1 MKVLITGTS
10 RGIGLAAAKRF
21 LAAGHDVVGLD
32 TGSSAVTH
40 GNYTHI
46 ICDITKDLPDIDGV
60 EILVNNAGVQT
71 GSMDD
76 VDVNLKGTMRVT
88 EKYAFHDG
96 IRAVVNIASASGS
109 TGSEFP
115 EYAASKGGVIAY
127 TKNVALR
134 LAGYGAVCNSLSPGG
149 VLTASNDHV
158 LKDEKLKSAA
168 IGESLLGKWATE
180 EEIAEWI
187 YFLAAVNRSMTA
199 QDLLVDN
206 GEAAKSNFVW

>member
-1 MKVLITGTS
+1 MKVLVTGAS

-21 LAAGHDVVGLD
+21 LSAGHEVIGLDVVA
-32 TGSSAVTH
+32 SAITDK
-40 GNYTHI
+40 NYTHVVS
-46 ICDITKDLPDIDGV
+46 DITKELPDIDGV

-71 GSMDD
+71 GSMAD
-76 VDVNLKGTMRVT
+76 VEVNLKGTIRVT

-96 IRAVVNIASASGS
+96 IRAVVNVASASGS

-180 EEIAEWI
+180 DEIAEWI
-187 YFLAAVNRSMTA
+187 YFLSVINKSMTA
-199 QDLLVDN
+199 QDVLVDN
-206 GEAAKSNFVW
+206 GEAAKANFVW